1 MTLRRALQAAAL
13 VLFPA
18 MAAAAPPPLAAVG
31 LVQQGGRGGCTGTLI
46 APDLVLTAAHC
57 ANKGEGEDA
66 GDAFIFRTG
75 AYPGYPAV
83 ERKGT
88 DIATHP
94 FARGPRDPSVRGLRH
109 DIALLRLAEPVPP
122 DVAEP
127 MAVAPMAVL
136 DRPPVVAAF
145 RGNST
150 VRARQRSCPILERRG
165 EMLILSCAVRK
176 GESGAPVIAVTG
188 DDLAVVAVVSA
199 QSKVMRTEVAL
210 AVVAAG
216 PVRAVRALFPDGS

>member
-1 MTLRRALQAAAL
+1 MPSSSA
-13 VLFPA
+13 PA
-18 MAAAAPPPLAAVG
+18 
-31 LVQQGGRGGCTGTLI
+31 
-46 APDLVLTAAHC
+46 H
-57 ANKGEGEDA
+57 
-66 GDAFIFRTG
+66 
-75 AYPGYPAV
+75 YPGYPAV

-216 PVRAVRALFPDGS
+216 AGPCRASPLSRRVLNAVRDASQIRLRRMPKKGPVAEPPG